1 MADKYKT
8 LIYEPGVV
16 TKIIHNEPDK
26 RNTMGKE
33 FQTEF
38 LDAIDKFERNNEAKV
53 AVSLATGEHF
63 SAGHDVAVL
72 SRKQEWKP
80 GEKAEWGEPKW
91 RRVNDPRIFAYPVWE
106 ISKPIVAGV
115 RGAALAAGAMFVMFH
130 DIVVMGESS
139 FMGFEITRV
148 SGGFGGMLQMWTGYR
163 KAFETLCCGWNISA
177 QELYRLGAI
186 NKVVPDD
193 RVEAEAI
200 RYAEIMSLMPLE
212 ILKIVKMSLKFG
224 MNLKG
229 AREQIWHNEE
239 VNTLVHLVAN
249 ECEKE
254 FYTIMKE
261 QGMKA
266 ALDFR
271 DKPFEKYGYER
282 RKANPI

>member
-1 MADKYKT
+1 MVDEYKT

-16 TKIIHNEPDK
+16 TRIIHNEPDK
-26 RNTMGKE
+26 INAMGKE

-38 LDAIDKFERNNEAKV
+38 LDAIDKFERNKEAKV

-63 SAGHDVAVL
+63 SAGHDITVL

-80 GEKAEWGEPKW
+80 GGKAEWGESKW
-91 RRVNDPRIFAYPVWE
+91 RQVNDPRIFAYPVWE

-130 DIVVMGESS
+130 DIIVMGENS
-139 FMGFEITRV
+139 FIGFEITRV
-148 SGGFGGMLQMWTGYR
+148 SGGFGGMLQMWAGYR
-163 KAFETLCCGWNISA
+163 KAFEILCCGWNISA

-186 NKVVPDD
+186 NKVVPNDQVD
-193 RVEAEAI
+193 EEAM

-212 ILKIVKMSLKFG
+212 NLKITKMSLKFG
-224 MNLKG
+224 MNLNG

-239 VNTLVHLVAN
+239 VNTLIHLVDN
-249 ECEKE
+249 EREKE

-266 ALDFR
+266 ALNFR
-271 DKPFEKYGYER
+271 DKPFEKYGYNR
-282 RKANPI
+282 RNVNPI